1 MGDFF
6 KDIAGG
12 IENAQAGFL
21 GPTYNYAKQIKAPD
35 EMGMSGDGNMETL
48 ARDIAGIVNYT
59 KVMVE
64 GGGDASRVNGPLG
77 NKFFLKTGGQCKSS
91 DGQLH
96 ERWIY
101 VNNVPTGTI
110 PFISNM
116 TGTVL
121 GDMRGLVPGTIE
133 NLGELNPLALFGGFM
148 QGTNPKCRKLELEGD
163 GGNRN
168 MYVADADIAN
178 LSPCLFGGKN
188 PVSGVEMKGCAS
200 GFQNMNDIISGLKKT
215 FDGDETLEH
224 NPLAKVYNVGF
235 SVLLVY
241 LMYHL
246 VMKSGD

>member
-64 GGGDASRVNGPLG
+64 GGGAASRVNGPLG

-148 QGTNPKCRKLELEGD
+148 QGTNPKCRKLELKGD
-163 GGNRN
+163 SGKRN

-188 PVSGVEMKGCAS
+188 PVSKVEMKGCAS

>member
-21 GPTYNYAKQIKAPD
+21 GPTYNYAKQIKAPS
-35 EMGMSGDGNMETL
+35 ELGMSGDGNMGAL
-48 ARDIAGIVNYT
+48 ARDVAGLINYT
-59 KVMVE
+59 EVLVSGK
-64 GGGDASRVNGPLG
+64 SRAQRTSGPLG
-77 NKFFLKTGGQCKSS
+77 NKFYLKTGGQCKSS

-96 ERWIY
+96 DRWLF

-110 PFISNM
+110 PFISTL
-116 TGTVL
+116 TGSAM
-121 GDMRGLVPGTIE
+121 GEMRGLVPGTIE

-148 QGTNPKCRKLELEGD
+148 QGTNPKCRKLTLKGD
-163 GGNRN
+163 SGKRN

-178 LSPCLFGGKN
+178 LSPCLFGGTN
-188 PVSGVEMKGCAS
+188 PVSGKKMNGCAS